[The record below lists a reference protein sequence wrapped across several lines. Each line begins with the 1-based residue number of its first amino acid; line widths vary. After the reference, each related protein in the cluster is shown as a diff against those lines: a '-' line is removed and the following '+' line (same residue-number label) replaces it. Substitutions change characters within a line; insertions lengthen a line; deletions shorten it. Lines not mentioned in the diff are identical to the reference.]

1 MQQPARVDLAGD
13 RYVPFIET
21 IPVLEEDFTGATF
34 KMQVR
39 DRKDGGALR
48 ADLSTVGSMA
58 SEGVT
63 LVYAGTDTVA
73 NHIAASRLDQDEADA
88 LGLAGTDN
96 LTMSVLGVRINETT
110 MEAMPEPGVIAAGE
124 IGDDLS
130 LVYDMH
136 ITPSGGNKD
145 LWFGGAFLVRA
156 GSTQ

>member
-1 MQQPARVDLAGD
+1 MQQPAVVDLNGD

-21 IPVLEEDFTGATF
+21 IPVLEEDFTGAIF

-39 DRKDGGALR
+39 DRKDGGTVR
-48 ADLSTVGSMA
+48 ADLATVGSMA

-73 NHIAASRLDQDEADA
+73 AHIAASRLDQEDADA

-96 LTMSVLGVRINETT
+96 LTMSVLGIRINETT
-110 MEAMPEPGVIAAGE
+110 MEAMPEPAE
-124 IGDDLS
+124 IGDDLP
-130 LVYDMH
+130 LVYDIH

-145 LWFGGAFLVRA
+145 LWFGGVFTVRA

>member
-39 DRKDGGALR
+39 DRKDGGTVR
-48 ADLSTVGSMA
+48 ADLATVGSIA
-58 SEGVT
+58 SEGVSIG
-63 LVYAGTDTVA
+63 YAGTDTVA
-73 NHIAASRLDQDEADA
+73 NHIAAGRLDQADANA
-88 LGLAGTDN
+88 LGLVGTDS
-96 LTMSVLGVRINETT
+96 LAMTTLGIRINEVT
-110 MEAMPEPGVIAAGE
+110 MEAMPEPVE
-124 IGDDLS
+124 IGDDLE

-136 ITPSGGNKD
+136 ITPSGSYKD
-145 LWFGGAFLVRA
+145 LWFGGTFTVRA

>member
-1 MQQPARVDLAGD
+1 MQTPARVDLAGD

-48 ADLSTVGSMA
+48 ADLATVGSMA

-73 NHIAASRLDQDEADA
+73 NHIAAGRIDQEDADTLA
-88 LGLAGTDN
+88 LVGTDS
-96 LTMSVLGVRINETT
+96 LVMSVVGIRVNETT
-110 MEAMPEPGVIAAGE
+110 MEGMPEPE
-124 IGDDLS
+124 ELGDDLP

-136 ITPSGGNKD
+136 ITPSGGTKD
-145 LWFGGAFLVRA
+145 LWFGGEFLVRA